1 MADAELGA
9 QTGTY
14 PTDYRRRRS
23 LAVVLLTV
31 GVVVTVPAVMF
42 WVAVEERARKVRIP
56 GDPLMLPTFLVAL
69 GGGLVLMGLLIGWWA
84 VRSRGEVFRLHE
96 HGLVHTR
103 AGTSRTIRWADLDD
117 VVVNPGRHNAFARW
131 AGGDVS
137 CTLKV
142 RGGRNVGITGLT
154 RNAEQL
160 VQEVLAAHRG
170 RGQDR

>member
-1 MADAELGA
+1 MTEAELGA
-9 QTGTY
+9 QLGTY

-23 LAVVLLTV
+23 LAVVLLVV

-42 WVAVEERARKVRIP
+42 WVAVEERAGKVRIA

-69 GGGLVLMGLLIGWWA
+69 GAGLVLMGLLTGWLA

-96 HGLVHTR
+96 HGLVHSR
-103 AGTSRTIRWADLDD
+103 AGTSRTIRWADLDA
-117 VVVNPGRHNAFARW
+117 VVVNPGRDNAFARW
-131 AGGDVS
+131 AGGDMN

-142 RGGRNVGITGLT
+142 HGGRNVVITGLT

-160 VQEVLAAHRG
+160 VREVLAAHQR
-170 RGQDR
+170 RTQDR